1 MMSLNEI
8 STAALA
14 ALSTEQRNP
23 ASSEIDTVS
32 TREMVAIINREDAR
46 VAVAVERELD
56 AIARAI
62 DVMVERIR
70 RGGRLIYVGAG
81 TSGRLGVLDASEC
94 PPTYSTDPS
103 LVVGLIAGGDYAL
116 RHSIEGA
123 EDNAGQ
129 GAADL
134 RSVNLKGND
143 TVVGIA
149 ASGRTPYVL
158 GAIDYARKTGA
169 ATVGISN
176 SYNSKLS
183 HEVDIAIT
191 VLPGPEVVTGSTRMK
206 AGTAQ
211 KMVLNMLSTGTMI
224 RLGKTFGNL
233 MVDVKPSN
241 AKLQTRA
248 VRIVQEAT
256 GLAEREAG
264 DLLSR
269 SNNEIKTAIVMA
281 LAGVDSGEARSRLN
295 RYEGIVARAIAEGQT

>member
-1 MMSLNEI
+1 MSLNEI

-23 ASSEIDTVS
+23 ASATIDAVS
-32 TREMVAIINREDAR
+32 TREMVAIINREDAK
-46 VAVAVERELD
+46 VAAAVEIELD

-62 DVMVERIR
+62 DVIVERIR
-70 RGGRLIYVGAG
+70 RGGRLIYFGAG

-123 EDNAGQ
+123 EDSETQ

-134 RSVNLKGND
+134 RSINLKEND

-158 GAIDYARKTGA
+158 GAIAYARKSGA
-169 ATVGISN
+169 ATIGVAN
-176 SYNSKLS
+176 SHNSKLS

-191 VLPGPEVVTGSTRMK
+191 ILPGPEVVTGSTRMK

-224 RLGKTFGNL
+224 KLGKTYGNL

-248 VRIVQEAT
+248 VWIVQEAT
-256 GLAEREAG
+256 GLAEREAA
-264 DLLSR
+264 DLLAR
-269 SNNEIKTAIVMA
+269 SNSEIKTAIVMA
-281 LAGVDSGEARSRLN
+281 LAGVDSSEARRRLD
-295 RYEGIVARAIAEGQT
+295 RHEGVVAKALAKDQT